1 MKVQVTFEFNSPE
14 EAIAWHA
21 KVFMPEQKPK
31 AAGVAPGE
39 PRQAASTPPP
49 AEGPKRGRGRPPK
62 TVTPP
67 APAPEAKSAVEAGT
81 ETPVGS
87 GADDAEA
94 AGTTERIAP
103 PSTTPAASAALSDA
117 DMTAAL
123 KAILAG
129 PGMEPAQEVLKRFGV
144 RRGAEV
150 LQEDRPRF
158 IKYAGLVAAKKVDP
172 AKQAPQDVECG

>member
-14 EAIAWHA
+14 EAIAWQA
-21 KVFMPEQKPK
+21 KVFMPDQKPK

-62 TVTPP
+62 KVTPP
-67 APAPEAKSAVEAGT
+67 APAQEANPDGAAKATVVAAEA
-81 ETPVGS
+81 S
-87 GADDAEA
+87 GAESPTSSA
-94 AGTTERIAP
+94 
-103 PSTTPAASAALSDA
+103 PAAPSGEALSDA

-123 KAILAG
+123 KALLAG

>member
-1 MKVQVTFEFNSPE
+1 
-14 EAIAWHA
+14 
-21 KVFMPEQKPK
+21 
-31 AAGVAPGE
+31 
-39 PRQAASTPPP
+39 
-49 AEGPKRGRGRPPK
+49 
-62 TVTPP
+62 
-67 APAPEAKSAVEAGT
+67 
-81 ETPVGS
+81 
-87 GADDAEA
+87 
-94 AGTTERIAP
+94 
-103 PSTTPAASAALSDA
+103 
-117 DMTAAL
+117 MTAAL